1 MSQITQPSTTKPQK
15 SLNIVFDS
23 AIEIN
28 GLTEMLE
35 SDEKQVICNLGD
47 RSLIITGEKLKI
59 VNLDTTRGICSLSG
73 SIASLKYSKGKQKLS
88 FFKKIFK

>member
-73 SIASLKYSKGKQKLS
+73 SIASLKYAKGKQKLS